1 MFALL
6 LIVSVPP
13 REPSAVGLKV
23 TVTEHLD
30 LGRIVAP
37 HPLTI
42 AKSPLATML
51 ENVTGVVLL
60 LFAIVT
66 FFGLL
71 TLPFPNTTLPS
82 LRARGETF
90 NANGTGV
97 VVGVA
102 VGVVVAVAVAVA
114 LATGVRTADGLAV
127 GVAVCVEVCVA
138 VAVVVKV
145 AVDVAV
151 DDALAVAVAVC
162 VVDAVAVRVEVAVGV
177 FDAVAVAVEVGVM
190 VLDAV

>member
-13 REPSAVGLKV
+13 REPSAVGLNL

-37 HPLTI
+37 HPFTI
-42 AKSPLATML
+42 AKSPLPAML

-71 TLPFPNTTLPS
+71 TAPFPNATLPS

-90 NANGTGV
+90 NAIGTAV

-102 VGVVVAVAVAVA
+102 VGVVVAVAVTVGVAVAVA
-114 LATGVRTADGLAV
+114 LATGVRTAEGLAV
-127 GVAVCVEVCVA
+127 GVAVCVA
-138 VAVVVKV
+138 GAVVVEV

-151 DDALAVAVAVC
+151 DDALAVAVAV
-162 VVDAVAVRVEVAVGV
+162 
-177 FDAVAVAVEVGVM
+177 
-190 VLDAV
+190 

>member
-13 REPSAVGLKV
+13 REPSAVGLNL

-37 HPLTI
+37 HPLTT
-42 AKSPLATML
+42 AKSPLATIL

-71 TLPFPNTTLPS
+71 TAPFPNATLPS

-90 NANGTGV
+90 NAIGTAV

-102 VGVVVAVAVAVA
+102 VGVVVAVAVIVGVAVAVA
-114 LATGVRTADGLAV
+114 LATGVRTAEGLAV
-127 GVAVCVEVCVA
+127 GVGVAVCVA
-138 VAVVVKV
+138 VAVVVEV

-151 DDALAVAVAVC
+151 DDALAVAVAV
-162 VVDAVAVRVEVAVGV
+162 
-177 FDAVAVAVEVGVM
+177 
-190 VLDAV
+190 

>member
-1 MFALL
+1 ML
-6 LIVSVPP
+6 SVPP
-13 REPSAVGLKV
+13 REPSAVGLNL

-42 AKSPLATML
+42 AKSPLAAML

-60 LFAIVT
+60 LFEIVT

-82 LRARGETF
+82 LSARGETF

-102 VGVVVAVAVAVA
+102 VGVVVAVAVTVGVGVAVA

-127 GVAVCVEVCVA
+127 GVEVGVA
-138 VAVVVKV
+138 VAVVVEV

-151 DDALAVAVAVC
+151 DDALAVAVAV
-162 VVDAVAVRVEVAVGV
+162 
-177 FDAVAVAVEVGVM
+177 
-190 VLDAV
+190 

>member
-1 MFALL
+1 MPTPVRPTELGELFALL

-13 REPSAVGLKV
+13 REPSAVGLNL

-42 AKSPLATML
+42 AKSPLAAML

-60 LFAIVT
+60 LFEIVT

-90 NANGTGV
+90 NATGTGV
-97 VVGVA
+97 TVGVA
-102 VGVVVAVAVAVA
+102 VGVVVAVAVTVGVA
-114 LATGVRTADGLAV
+114 LATGVRTAEALAV
-127 GVAVCVEVCVA
+127 GVAVGVVVCVA
-138 VAVVVKV
+138 VAVVVEV

-151 DDALAVAVAVC
+151 DDALAVAVAV
-162 VVDAVAVRVEVAVGV
+162 
-177 FDAVAVAVEVGVM
+177 
-190 VLDAV
+190 

>member
-1 MFALL
+1 MPTPVNPTELGELFALL

-13 REPSAVGLKV
+13 REPSAVGLNL

-42 AKSPLATML
+42 AKSPLAAML

-60 LFAIVT
+60 LFEIVT

-82 LRARGETF
+82 LSARGETF
-90 NANGTGV
+90 NAIGTGV

-102 VGVVVAVAVAVA
+102 VGVVVAVAVTVGVAVAVA
-114 LATGVRTADGLAV
+114 LATGVRTDEGLAV
-127 GVAVCVEVCVA
+127 GVAVCVEVGVT
-138 VAVVVKV
+138 VVVVVEV

-151 DDALAVAVAVC
+151 DDALAVAVAV
-162 VVDAVAVRVEVAVGV
+162 
-177 FDAVAVAVEVGVM
+177 
-190 VLDAV
+190 

>member
-1 MFALL
+1 LRPTELGELFALL
-6 LIVSVPP
+6 LIVSVPL

-30 LGRIVAP
+30 LGPIVAP
-37 HPLTI
+37 HPLNA

-51 ENVTGVVLL
+51 ESVTGVVLL
-60 LFAIVT
+60 LLEIVT

-71 TLPFPNTTLPS
+71 TAPAPNTTLPS

-90 NANGTGV
+90 NAIGTAV

-102 VGVVVAVAVAVA
+102 VGVVVAVAVRVGVA
-114 LATGVRTADGLAV
+114 LATGVRTVEGLAV
-127 GVAVCVEVCVA
+127 GVAVCVAVA
-138 VAVVVKV
+138 VAVEV

-151 DDALAVAVAVC
+151 DEALAVAVAV
-162 VVDAVAVRVEVAVGV
+162 
-177 FDAVAVAVEVGVM
+177 
-190 VLDAV
+190 